1 MIVDKTKAFENLN
14 TRATLAQQGGIKGT
28 ANVVE
33 QHITINSDEA
43 AKLLA
48 ANIKDITNVSSQ
60 LNELLNASKILN
72 QAVETLNKPISN
84 DKSLADLIPT
94 ILTTIDF
101 KKLQPLLDNIN
112 DINNLAQNNDTLKQI
127 LPLQNILVKI
137 ADIKD
142 VLVQLDAYKDEVV
155 SVANVSSDITEVI
168 NYKSQLITL
177 HSDLSQ
183 LLSIFNYLPQLL
195 KINTFLLEIN
205 KIIPFLDTDEMSE
218 EQRTFVQEQIKLFFL
233 GLYNLSY
240 KTEMLKVLVDN
251 LDSIKAF
258 EKVYDEIPL
267 RLKDAETRVDTMK
280 LELETKLTDT
290 HSRLKKDLET
300 SIYDFKLEHSKL
312 ENRLLN
318 YMNDLERQNIEL
330 KNINYEY
337 SKLNSQLRSDFKL
350 LEKEHKTQL
359 ELHKTQLENF
369 KLELLHMLN
378 TSITTND
385 LNTKQKM
392 LDLDHSINEFKLS
405 KLKLEQDFCKF
416 KENIHCF
423 AKAALLDTYDKVHT
437 KFDDIEKNI
446 LRKELDINNYK
457 NELENRLKESDK
469 TLTELAQHLSE
480 IDKLNEEMKDD
491 INYTIQST
499 DKNTKTIDVASLKAE
514 TNSKSI
520 SDLKDKLL
528 EHITELGLYK
538 NEIIEELKQV
548 KEFIEAST
556 TQLSTMTPA
565 TEVKKNN

>member
-28 ANVVE
+28 ADVVE
-33 QHITINSDEA
+33 QHITVNSDET
-43 AKLLA
+43 AKLIA

-60 LNELLNASKILN
+60 LNELLSASRILN
-72 QAVETLNKPISN
+72 QAVETLNKPISEN
-84 DKSLADLIPT
+84 KSLADLIPT

-101 KKLQPLLDNIN
+101 KKLQPLLDNIT

-127 LPLQNILVKI
+127 LPLQNVLVKI

-142 VLVQLDAYKDEVV
+142 VLIQLDAYKDEVV
-155 SVANVSSDITEVI
+155 SVANISGDITEVI

-195 KINTFLLEIN
+195 KIHTFLLEIN
-205 KIIPFLDTDEMSE
+205 RIIPFLDTDEMSD
-218 EQRTFVQEQIKLFFL
+218 EQKTFIQEQIKLFFL

-240 KTEMLKVLVDN
+240 KTDMLKTLVDN

-258 EKVYDEIPL
+258 EKVYDAIPL
-267 RLKDAETRVDTMK
+267 KLKDAETRVDTMK

-300 SIYDFKLEHSKL
+300 SIYDFKLQHSKL

-337 SKLNSQLRSDFKL
+337 SKLNSQLRNDFKV

-359 ELHKTQLENF
+359 ELHRTQLENF

-405 KLKLEQDFCKF
+405 RLKLEKDFCKF
-416 KENIHCF
+416 KEHIHCF
-423 AKAALLDTYDKVHT
+423 AKATLLDTYDKVHT
-437 KFDDIEKNI
+437 KFDDIEKT
-446 LRKELDINNYK
+446 LLTEKLDLNNYK
-457 NELENRLKESDK
+457 NELENRLKESNQ

-499 DKNTKTIDVASLKAE
+499 DKNTKTIDIASLKAE

-520 SDLKDKLL
+520 QDLKNKLI

-538 NEIIEELKQV
+538 NEVIEELKQV
-548 KEFIEAST
+548 KNFIETQT
-556 TQLSTMTPA
+556 TSLSTITPA